1 LKKKI
6 NTTAILTNNHNHQ
19 HNNALSTVTFRGTPY
34 EVKGNKL
41 QIGDTLPNATLLLP
55 DLTSIELSKYDGS
68 VRLVSTLP
76 SIDTGICDAQ
86 IRRFSQETLKLG
98 AMVNSLM
105 ISADLPFTQKR
116 WLSETQINNVILL
129 SDHRSMEF
137 AKITGT
143 YVADLRLFQRCVMVV
158 NKHNLVVYCEFVN
171 DISHHP
177 DYDAALNA
185 LKDVLNTVENH

>member
-1 LKKKI
+1 
-6 NTTAILTNNHNHQ
+6 
-19 HNNALSTVTFRGTPY
+19 
-34 EVKGNKL
+34 
-41 QIGDTLPNATLLLP
+41 
-55 DLTSIELSKYDGS
+55 
-68 VRLVSTLP
+68 
-76 SIDTGICDAQ
+76 
-86 IRRFSQETLKLG
+86 
-98 AMVNSLM
+98 MVNSLM